1 MDVCH
6 CERIV
11 VSLLPHYQ
19 VRHVDVNLVWC
30 WPGHV
35 PLKRLQLH
43 TVTASG
49 PFSKIV
55 LFNRKWLWSQLCFGI
70 GEFISLRSLLI
81 GEMCQTRVDREWLV
95 KGLTFL
101 LSGSL
106 AKHSVNVSWTTQR
119 IRCYAR
125 NHSLT
130 VKAWKKPWLV
140 CTWRNFNLSE
150 TLKLIIDT
158 LACPALPS
166 EWLLMW
172 ILTLSILI
180 IILSNPRLLLF
191 LQPLKQAV
199 SFLDYFSFFC
209 LQVTDH
215 LLEPIDVLFIL
226 VVLQCQRFESILQG
240 LNRIN

>member
-6 CERIV
+6 SERIV
-11 VSLLPHYQ
+11 ISLLPHNQ
-19 VRHVDVNLVWC
+19 VRNVDVNLVLC
-30 WPGHV
+30 WPSHV
-35 PLKRLQLH
+35 PLKRLQLQ

-55 LFNRKWLWSQLCFGI
+55 LFNRKWLWFQLCFGI

-81 GEMCQTRVDREWLV
+81 GKVCQTRVNREWLV

-130 VKAWKKPWLV
+130 IKAGKKPWLV

-158 LACPALPS
+158 LACPDLLS

-180 IILSNPRLLLF
+180 IILSIPWLLLF
-191 LQPLKQAV
+191 L
-199 SFLDYFSFFC
+199 
-209 LQVTDH
+209 
-215 LLEPIDVLFIL
+215 
-226 VVLQCQRFESILQG
+226 
-240 LNRIN
+240 